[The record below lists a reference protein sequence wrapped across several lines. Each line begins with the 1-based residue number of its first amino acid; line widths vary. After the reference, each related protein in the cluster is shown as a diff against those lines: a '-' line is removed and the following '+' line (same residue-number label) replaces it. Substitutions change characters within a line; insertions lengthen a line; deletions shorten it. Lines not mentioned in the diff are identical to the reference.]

1 MGIVSLISTQ
11 SFSQIYEQADSTY
24 WKNDFEIGLAGSE
37 SAYTNWSSG
46 GVNTIALNTKIFTDN
61 VYYSKSFNYRIRS
74 TIRLGQT
81 RLEGEDFRKSD
92 DLFRVVNK
100 FKYFLYEEKLSAYG
114 EVIFRTQLFRGFE
127 NDNETV
133 ISAFMAPGFLTE
145 SIGISYDPSSELVA
159 QAGFALRQTFVR
171 IDSLDVLYG
180 FKEDQD
186 IRAEGGFQI
195 LLEVNKKLFKN
206 FTYTGEVET
215 FSNLL
220 ISLRKTDVI
229 FNNEFRGKINE
240 FMEAVID
247 YDLIYDSDFSTQ
259 VQTRRIIGL
268 GLIFKI
274 F

>member
-1 MGIVSLISTQ
+1 MKRNYQLMVRS
-11 SFSQIYEQADSTY
+11 Y
-24 WKNDFEIGLAGSE
+24 SE
-37 SAYTNWSSG
+37 
-46 GVNTIALNTKIFTDN
+46 LN
-61 VYYSKSFNYRIRS
+61 
-74 TIRLGQT
+74 
-81 RLEGEDFRKSD
+81 
-92 DLFRVVNK
+92 
-100 FKYFLYEEKLSAYG
+100 
-114 EVIFRTQLFRGFE
+114 FRGFE

-247 YDLIYDSDFSTQ
+247 YDLIYDNDFSTQ
-259 VQTRRIIGL
+259 VQARRIIGL